1 MDDNTIVAGMTSSK
15 SLTNSLLPSGTI
27 KDDVRIWAGEFD
39 EGNLKTAPFTVSST
53 GVVTSGSSNKIILN
67 NGTIYFVVG
76 GKIWHLGI
84 TNGKPDWISNEHP
97 ITNAYFYN
105 VKNSN
110 GYPVLSLT

>member
-15 SLTNSLLPSGTI
+15 SLTNSLLPSSTI
-27 KDDVRIWAGEFD
+27 KNDVRIWAGEFD
-39 EGNLKTAPFTVSST
+39 GGNLKTAPFTVSST

-84 TNGKPDWISNEHP
+84 TNGKLDWISNEHP

-105 VKNSN
+105 VKTSN

>member
-27 KDDVRIWAGEFD
+27 KNDVRIWAGEFD
-39 EGNLKTAPFTVSST
+39 GGNLKTAPFTVSNT

-84 TNGKPDWISNEHP
+84 TNGKPDWISSEHP

-105 VKNSN
+105 VKTSN
-110 GYPVLSLT
+110 RYPVLSLT